1 MGPTTRLPDCRP
13 LSLSQATPAFKSL
26 EAGCGKQTTEAG
38 CLFCYSKSFVLCFC
52 GVSFF
57 FLGLKVCG
65 ILIPRPVI
73 EPTSPCFG
81 RQSLNQWT
89 PGKSLKAL
97 FKAQAFRCPSLLE
110 AGFHLPF
117 LLSASGLGRTYWK
130 IWMCE
135 AAVTSTAQNP

>member
-1 MGPTTRLPDCRP
+1 METGYRGWVFILLLKVIC
-13 LSLSQATPAFKSL
+13 A
-26 EAGCGKQTTEAG
+26 
-38 CLFCYSKSFVLCFC
+38 LFLWD
-52 GVSFF
+52 FF
-57 FLGLKVCG
+57 FFFFGLKVCG

-97 FKAQAFRCPSLLE
+97 FKAQAFRCPSLLA

-130 IWMCE
+130 IRMCE
-135 AAVTSTAQNP
+135 AAVTSTAQNPSYFLDEYKRKKFTLYFKILKTFQQNEMY